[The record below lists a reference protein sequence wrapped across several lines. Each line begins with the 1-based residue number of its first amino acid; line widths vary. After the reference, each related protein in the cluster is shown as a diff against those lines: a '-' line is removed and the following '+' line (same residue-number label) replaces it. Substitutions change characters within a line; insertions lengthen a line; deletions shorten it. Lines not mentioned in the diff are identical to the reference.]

1 MTRQEKNEQFLL
13 SSFLYGGN
21 ADYIEGLYA
30 RYKAD
35 PASIDPTWASYFDRL
50 EDAPADIDKNA
61 EGPSWQ
67 RRDWPQAANGELV
80 SALDGNWGEIQ
91 VKVQKALVEKA
102 KVEAAPAPTPVDV
115 LQATRAPG
123 THGTVTYLAVLQSVA
138 VTSNGNGK
146 K

>member
-1 MTRQEKNEQFLL
+1 MAGFAPRNAGHDPTRKERTVLALF
-13 SSFLYGGN
+13 FLYGGN

-35 PASIDPTWASYFDRL
+35 PNSIDPTWASYFGRL

-80 SALDGNWGEIQ
+80 SAFDGNWAEIQ
-91 VKVQKALVEKA
+91 VKVQKAVVEKA
-102 KVEAAPAPTPVDV
+102 KAEGAPAR
-115 LQATRAPG
+115 LRSMCCRRRATRSAP
-123 THGTVTYLAVLQSVA
+123 S
-138 VTSNGNGK
+138 
-146 K
+146 